1 MDEKRDNGFVPVVV
15 VDDHPILAEGI
26 RLLIQEERDC
36 GALWSRRGAVCGLG
50 VGERLRPRL
59 AIVDISLKRGV
70 SGIELIK
77 MFKEKYPT
85 LLVLVLSMHEERHI
99 VERAFKAGADGY
111 ILKDEVSEAIVKAI
125 RSVLSGIRYLSPDL
139 VVGLHA
145 SGARGCWGDYLSDRE
160 LEVFALIGQGRET
173 REIAESL
180 FISVKTVETYRQRLK
195 EKLGITSN
203 TELIRNAVQR
213 FQE

>member
-1 MDEKRDNGFVPVVV
+1 MDEKRENGFVPVVV

-26 RLLIQEERDC
+26 RLLIQEERD
-36 GALWSRRGAVCGLG
+36 LG
-50 VGERLRPRL
+50 VVGSARDAVSAMEAVERLRPRL

-77 MFKEKYPT
+77 MFKEKHPN

-125 RSVLSGIRYLSPDL
+125 RSVLSGVRYLSPDL

-145 SGARGCWGDYLSDRE
+145 SGTRGSWGNYLSDRE

>member
-26 RLLIQEERDC
+26 RLLIQEERD
-36 GALWSRRGAVCGLG
+36 LG
-50 VGERLRPRL
+50 VVGSARDAVSAMEVVERLRPRL

-125 RSVLSGIRYLSPDL
+125 RSVLS
-139 VVGLHA
+139 
-145 SGARGCWGDYLSDRE
+145 
-160 LEVFALIGQGRET
+160 
-173 REIAESL
+173 
-180 FISVKTVETYRQRLK
+180 
-195 EKLGITSN
+195 
-203 TELIRNAVQR
+203 
-213 FQE
+213 

>member
-26 RLLIQEERDC
+26 RLLIQEERD
-36 GALWSRRGAVCGLG
+36 LG
-50 VGERLRPRL
+50 VVGSARDAVSAMEVVERLRPRL

-145 SGARGCWGDYLSDRE
+145 SGARGWWGDYLSDRE

>member
-26 RLLIQEERDC
+26 RLLIQEERD
-36 GALWSRRGAVCGLG
+36 LG
-50 VGERLRPRL
+50 VVGSARDAVSAMEVVERLRPRL

-125 RSVLSGIRYLSPDL
+125 RSVLSGIRYLSPGL